1 MALSLQKLLN
11 IKPDESRPVLL
22 LAAYY
27 FFITATAIAGRSV
40 SNALFFSRVENAN
53 TIFPFMLITV
63 TLTGVVVMQGYT
75 RLAKQVS
82 LLRLLMATGLFF
94 AGGLLLLRLF
104 SGESWTPYV
113 LFVFMEVVNIVMFF
127 QFYIYAGT
135 IFDTRQAK
143 RVFGVLGVGGAIASI
158 LSGLALRP
166 FTSAFGPE
174 AVILLTIGFIL
185 LWVLMI
191 WLARAYSQQQ
201 APPAG
206 PARQETAAAGRLD
219 GYLKTMAVVIAST
232 ILVATIVEYQF
243 KVISTRDFA
252 SAADMTA
259 FFGSF
264 FALVG
269 FCQIVLRLFVVGKLL
284 SRFGVLA
291 GLVLLPGALAI
302 ASGAV
307 LIEPVLIAAVVLKA
321 VDQVLRYT
329 LNETA
334 MELLWVPIS
343 PQRKLAVKPII
354 NGTIPTVLQGVAGL
368 MIFFIVAQFDVRAL
382 SVVVLAIIAVWIPMT
397 IRLRRGYV
405 DELLK
410 SIQTHELALEDLTID
425 TADPA
430 IVSVIDRSLNSGDEV
445 EQAFT
450 LGLIED
456 FSLTPWAETLGRLF
470 QTSDSFFIR
479 QKILDMAGQYP
490 DVISNEALLAIIQ
503 TEESDLIDEA
513 IRAAGQRGMSEI
525 VPTLEIYLDPDH
537 RSAPEV
543 KAAAAFAVLTMH
555 QGPVER
561 AQDTLREMMESLDAN
576 ESALALKTLSELPTD
591 VASAVVHEST
601 VREMLHSRSTRAR
614 RFVLEMVV
622 NPGYWAKEKPADND
636 TILSVALNLEKPATR
651 QIATQ
656 VLHNYPPGHVIEV
669 LTTVLRD
676 KGTSAALKTG
686 IIQTLRSYPTPKVAE
701 EILDQMD
708 ANHVELYSAG
718 VETLLHIARQQ
729 PLGEELLRRLNGE
742 LLQVA
747 RAIYRNY
754 QLLTIVGQ
762 KEPLLAEIIQQEIR
776 TALPAL
782 LKLAVMDVPQTQI
795 EMMID
800 QLQNPTP
807 AVLGNILEIFDNVLS
822 KSERE
827 IIIPLFEEH
836 TVNQRAALGR
846 RYFGALAQDADRT
859 IADYVFSRNAWQS
872 LVALDYVLRR
882 QPQEIL
888 GSFNWNRVPTSDAN
902 KQIVGRYLRQNG
914 QQGSVPD
921 ILFPLNYGEDAMY
934 TTLEKTIL
942 LRSVVLFQD
951 IPADEIFHVAQI
963 TEEKRVAADDTLF
976 SEGDPGDSLYI
987 VVDGRVRV
995 HRGDQ
1000 ELAVFKK
1007 GDALGEMALFD
1018 SLPRSA
1024 TATALDDTTLLRIS
1038 REQFFDVMT
1047 TRMEIMQSI
1056 VRTLSLRVRAANEQV
1071 AELMARA

>member
-1 MALSLQKLLN
+1 MIVWLQKLLN
-11 IKPDESRPVLL
+11 IKSEESRPVLL
-22 LAAYY
+22 LTAYY

-63 TLTGVVVMQGYT
+63 TLTGVIVMQIYT
-75 RLAKQVS
+75 RLAKRVS
-82 LLRLLMATGLFF
+82 PLRLFMATGIFF
-94 AGGLLLLRLF
+94 AGVLALLRLF
-104 SGESWTPYV
+104 IDQTWTPYV

-143 RVFGVLGVGGAIASI
+143 RIFGVLGVGGAIASI

-166 FTSAFGPE
+166 FTSAFGSE
-174 AVILLTIGFIL
+174 AVILLTIGFVL

-191 WLARAYSQQQ
+191 WLARSYSQQP
-201 APPAG
+201 APA
-206 PARQETAAAGRLD
+206 ANSAQKETAASGKLD

-232 ILVATIVEYQF
+232 ILVATIAEYQF

-269 FCQIVLRLFVVGKLL
+269 FCQIILRLFVVGKLL

-291 GLVLLPGALAI
+291 GLVLLPGAMALA
-302 ASGAV
+302 SVGV
-307 LIEPVLIAAVVLKA
+307 LIEPVLIAAVILKA

-382 SVVVLAIIAVWIPMT
+382 SVVVLVIIAVWIPMT
-397 IRLRRGYV
+397 IRLRKGYV

-410 SIQTHELALEDLTID
+410 SIQKHELALEDLTID

-456 FSLTPWAETLGRLF
+456 FSLAPWAKTLGNLF
-470 QTSDSFFIR
+470 QTSESFFIR

-490 DVISNEALLAIIQ
+490 DIIPNEALLAIVQ
-503 TEESDLIDEA
+503 QEDADLIDEA
-513 IRAAGQRGMSEI
+513 IRAAGQRGMGEI
-525 VPTLEIYLDPDH
+525 LPALETYLDPDH
-537 RSAPEV
+537 HSAPEV
-543 KAAAAFAVLTMH
+543 KAASAYAVLTMK
-555 QGPVER
+555 QGPLEK
-561 AQDTLREMMESLDAN
+561 AQDTLREMMESTDTN
-576 ESALALKTLSELPTD
+576 ESALALKTLSELPTNI
-591 VASAVVHEST
+591 ASAVVHEST
-601 VREMLHSRSTRAR
+601 LREMLHSRSTRAR
-614 RFVLEMVV
+614 RFILEMVV

-656 VLHNYPPGHVIEV
+656 VLRNYPHEHVIEV

-676 KGTSAALKTG
+676 KGTPAALKTG
-686 IIQTLRSYPTPKVAE
+686 IIQTLRSYPMPKVAE
-701 EILDQMD
+701 EIIDQMD
-708 ANHVELYSAG
+708 ANNVELYSAA

-729 PLGEELLRRLNGE
+729 PLGEELLTRLNGE
-742 LLQVA
+742 MLQVA
-747 RAIYRNY
+747 RAIYKNY

-762 KEPLLAEIIQQEIR
+762 KEPLLAEIIQREIR
-776 TALPAL
+776 TALPSM
-782 LKLAVMDVPQTQI
+782 LKLAVMDVPNTQI
-795 EMMID
+795 EMMIE
-800 QLQNPTP
+800 QLQNPSP
-807 AVLGNILEIFDNVLS
+807 AVLANILEIFDNVLS

-846 RYFGALAQDADRT
+846 RYFGALTQDADRA
-859 IADYVFSRNAWQS
+859 IADYVFSRNAWHS
-872 LVALDYVLRR
+872 LVGLDYVLRH
-882 QPQEIL
+882 QPELIRD
-888 GSFNWNRVPTSDAN
+888 WHRVPTSDAN

-914 QQGSVPD
+914 NQSSVPD
-921 ILFPLNYGEDAMY
+921 MLFPANHGENLMY

-942 LRSVVLFQD
+942 LRGVVLFQD

-963 TEEKRVAADDTLF
+963 TEEKRIAAGDVLF
-976 SEGDPGDSLYI
+976 HEGDPGDSLYI
-987 VVDGRVRV
+987 VVEGSVRV
-995 HRGDQ
+995 HIGSQ

-1007 GDALGEMALFD
+1007 GDALGEMAVFD
-1018 SLPRSA
+1018 NLPRSA
-1024 TATALDDTTLLRIS
+1024 TATALEDTTLLRIS
-1038 REQFFDVMT
+1038 REQFFEVMT

-1071 AELMARA
+1071 TELMARS